1 MGCDV
6 GTITSKGWEC
16 FDGERKVSDSQCNNS
31 QVLTKPSN
39 GRNCH
44 QIPCR
49 LAGDGARRGRTRPPK
64 RSTTRMPRSS
74 RPPVDPTIST
84 RVARTTTRNPECPRC
99 VCSTT
104 RRPRRTTTRG
114 PRPTRTRRRTTR
126 RPRRT
131 TTRRSRRTTTR
142 RPRPTRRRRRTT
154 TRKPRR
160 PTRRVR
166 RTTTRRPGRRRGPR
180 GIDRSRK
187 PRRNN
192 RNSRT
197 EEEVALAAASDVSK
211 ENVITVDIPK
221 SNHPYFIHSAFFV
234 AGGIFALFLEHG
246 IRYYTLKSETGYS
259 PLGRDDL

>member
-1 MGCDV
+1 MG
-6 GTITSKGWEC
+6 
-16 FDGERKVSDSQCNNS
+16 
-31 QVLTKPSN
+31 
-39 GRNCH
+39 
-44 QIPCR
+44 
-49 LAGDGARRGRTRPPK
+49 TRPPK

-104 RRPRRTTTRG
+104 RRP
-114 PRPTRTRRRTTR
+114 
-126 RPRRT
+126 
-131 TTRRSRRTTTR
+131 RRTTTR